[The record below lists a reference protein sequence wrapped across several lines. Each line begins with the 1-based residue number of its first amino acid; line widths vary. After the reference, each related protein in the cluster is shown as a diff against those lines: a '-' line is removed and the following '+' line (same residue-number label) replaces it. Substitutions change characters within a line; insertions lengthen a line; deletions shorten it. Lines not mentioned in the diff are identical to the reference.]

1 MTERIS
7 DLLADISRHTA
18 PGAGVS
24 RLPFT
29 QEHRA
34 ALDTIRG
41 WMEKAGLTVT
51 VDAAGTM
58 IGRREGPPG
67 APVLLFGSHQ
77 DSVRNGGMFDG
88 IMGVLLPVLALGEL
102 RDMAL
107 PFSVEVLAF
116 ADEEGVRFPTALIG
130 PRSLAGR
137 FDPASLELRDAN
149 GISIRQA
156 MTDFGLDPD
165 AIPQLDRR
173 NRAIIGYVE
182 THIEQ
187 GPVLEAD
194 DHPVGLVT
202 SICGIERHRLTL
214 CGEPGHAGTVPMAL
228 RADALAGAAE
238 MIVAIERHARDTEG
252 LIATVGQIAVGPNA
266 VNVIPGNVE
275 FSLEVRSPADELRR
289 ESAVR
294 IIRTCAEIAKDRSLE
309 LTSDFTYEQG
319 AQPCD
324 GKLLAEL
331 EAATQAVHGQV
342 PFLPSGATHDASAM
356 SELCPMAMLFV
367 RCRDGAS
374 HLPEEFA
381 SEADMEVA
389 RRTLS
394 QLVRNLADKYS

>member
-130 PRSLAGR
+130 PRSLAGN
-137 FDPASLELRDAN
+137 FDPASLELRDAY

-165 AIPQLDRR
+165 AIPQLNRR

-187 GPVLEAD
+187 GPILEAN

-214 CGEPGHAGTVPMAL
+214 CGEPGHLHSQCPESKGKRHRVTVL
-228 RADALAGAAE
+228 NGKGVC
-238 MIVAIERHARDTEG
+238 VA
-252 LIATVGQIAVGPNA
+252 
-266 VNVIPGNVE
+266 GNVE
-275 FSLEVRSPADELRR
+275 EGDDQWEKEEGASRVSHRKELRR
-289 ESAVR
+289 K
-294 IIRTCAEIAKDRSLE
+294 KDKKKIFCLH
-309 LTSDFTYEQG
+309 
-319 AQPCD
+319 
-324 GKLLAEL
+324 KKK
-331 EAATQAVHGQV
+331 
-342 PFLPSGATHDASAM
+342 
-356 SELCPMAMLFV
+356 MLF
-367 RCRDGAS
+367 
-374 HLPEEFA
+374 
-381 SEADMEVA
+381 
-389 RRTLS
+389 LS
-394 QLVRNLADKYS
+394 ATVPKAVLA

>member
-1 MTERIS
+1 MAERIT
-7 DLLADISRHTA
+7 DLLADISRHSA

-29 QEHRA
+29 PEHRA

-41 WMEKAGLTVT
+41 WMETAGLTVS

-58 IGRREGPPG
+58 IGRREGPAG

-88 IMGVLLPVLALGEL
+88 IMGVLLPVLALREL
-102 RDMAL
+102 RDVAL

-130 PRSLAGR
+130 PRALAGN

-156 MTDFGLDPD
+156 MADFGLDAD

-173 NRAIIGYVE
+173 NRAIIGYFE

-187 GPVLEAD
+187 GPVLEAG

-202 SICGIERHRLTL
+202 SICGIERHLITL
-214 CGEPGHAGTVPMAL
+214 SGRPGHAGTVPMAL

-238 MIVAIERHARDTEG
+238 MIVAVERFARDTDG
-252 LIATVGQIAVGPNA
+252 VIATVGQIAVTPNA
-266 VNVIPGNVE
+266 VNVVPGAVE
-275 FSLEVRSPADELRR
+275 FSLEVRSPTDELRR
-289 ESAVR
+289 EAAAN
-294 IIRTCAEIAKDRSLE
+294 IIRICADTAKERG
-309 LTSDFTYEQG
+309 LTLASDFTYEQV

-324 GKLLAEL
+324 GGLMGEL
-331 EAATQAVHGQV
+331 EAATQAVHGKV
-342 PFLPSGATHDASAM
+342 PGIPSGATHDASAM

-394 QLVRNLADKYS
+394 QLVRNLADKYR